1 MAKTMKLVM
10 HNKQQAKR
18 SSGPAIQACLIV
30 LLLLCQSPLLHAAS
44 WQSHDS
50 IQNTAEHYVKQLLK
64 QRHGGS
70 KMEQYIEAAE
80 LDSRTRLHRCDQPIQ
95 AFLSPGARLGKR
107 TSVGVRC
114 SGSKPWKLYLTVSI
128 QRFTQVWVSRSA
140 IAAGQPIDAGALQ
153 RQRRDVSQLPYGY
166 IDRLPADGSVAKRHI
181 PAGAV
186 IQPGMLRSAMQIEK
200 GQTVELIHRRGA
212 VQVSMMGQALGTAAR
227 GETLRARNLSSGRVV
242 EGRVLSD
249 QQLEVLF

>member
-1 MAKTMKLVM
+1 MKMATNPL
-10 HNKQQAKR
+10 QETQR
-18 SSGPAIQACLIV
+18 SCRQLSSCWLAI
-30 LLLLCQSPLLHAAS
+30 LLLLCHAPLLNANT

-64 QRHGGS
+64 QRDGGGRA
-70 KMEQYIEAAE
+70 MEERIEAAD
-80 LDSRTRLHRCDQPIQ
+80 LDKRTRLHRCDQPIQ

-140 IAAGQPIDAGALQ
+140 IAAGQSVDAGALQ
-153 RQRRDVSQLPYGY
+153 QQRRDVSQLPYGY
-166 IDRLPADGSVAKRHI
+166 IDRLPADGAVAKRHI

-200 GQTVELIHRRGA
+200 GQTVELIHRRGGI
-212 VQVSMMGQALGTAAR
+212 QVSMMGQALGTAAR
-227 GETLRARNLSSGRVV
+227 GEILRARNLSSGRVV